1 MPTIKKIQISVPTD
15 PQNPEE
21 AKKIV
26 QRAINQ
32 DRLSGRNVFA
42 GKGPIYVQTT
52 TGPGIHGLDR
62 LTSALT
68 NVSVCESIHR
78 SSGTKWN

>member
-26 QRAINQ
+26 QRAIDQ
-32 DRLSGRNVFA
+32 DRLSGRNVFS
-42 GKGPIYVQTT
+42 GKGPIYVRTR
-52 TGPGIHGLDR
+52 TGLVKI
-62 LTSALT
+62 
-68 NVSVCESIHR
+68 N
-78 SSGTKWN
+78 GTGKMS